1 MGSTDGDSPKSW
13 AWWLDALE
21 AMRRTYCIPMDAR
34 EAMIRADV
42 EDARRKEA
50 AAACKAATVPQP
62 AVGNWWWE
70 TRLGPVM
77 KLEAMGDLEAAAAC
91 RKRVSLEHREMWWR
105 RSAEESQ
112 ADDDEWSSDPEAR
125 RAGSYRR
132 YWTEGFG
139 GPRATFED
147 TSKHTSISLSL
158 TF

>member
-42 EDARRKEA
+42 EDARRKEEEEAAA
-50 AAACKAATVPQP
+50 AAACKTATVPQP

-70 TRLGPVM
+70 ARLGPVK
-77 KLEAMGDLEAAAAC
+77 KLEAMGDVEAAAAY
-91 RKRVSLEHREMWWR
+91 RKRLSLEHREMWWR
-105 RSAEESQ
+105 RSAEE
-112 ADDDEWSSDPEAR
+112 ADEDQWSSDQEAR

-139 GPRATFED
+139 GPHATFED
-147 TSKHTSISLSL
+147 TSN
-158 TF
+158 